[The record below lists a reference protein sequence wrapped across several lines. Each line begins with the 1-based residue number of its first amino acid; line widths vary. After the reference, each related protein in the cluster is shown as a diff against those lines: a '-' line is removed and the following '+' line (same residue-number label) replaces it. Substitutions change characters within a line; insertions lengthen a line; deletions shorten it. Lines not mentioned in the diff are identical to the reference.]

1 MHNIYLQE
9 KREDTEYRES
19 ERENDKL
26 YRQDKREDTDYREN
40 ERENDK

>member
-9 KREDTEYRES
+9 KREDHEYREN
-19 ERENDKL
+19 EREMHNIYL
-26 YRQDKREDTDYREN
+26 QEKREDQEYREN